1 MSKVLLGVQKP
12 KKKKRKK
19 KKEIE
24 DTFELIDV
32 PWSEESVVDAI
43 RKSVFLFV
51 PTRVKKRITSAID
64 TDSKLPD
71 TLNPE
76 EKSVSLSPRHSMI
89 MTLPLPIPREI
100 ARQITQF
107 LRIPRSTKQVRVGK
121 ELWMK
126 ENDLHFARLVQMLK
140 IKYPWIRNNR
150 CDEENDTYL
159 EAIEIFR
166 RERAKEDFLTVPMR
180 LSDALR
186 PLKQIHRGLPT
197 LAKKLR
203 PADVIGNYG
212 MYHLTN
218 TWTVRLEDIYAAR
231 IRERDFDEYFTVYG
245 ADLDELS
252 GDLTDEQM
260 WIWRQHTPQIELQK
274 NKILPALKSYLYRE
288 PNAIV
293 SHLEITTQSFRH
305 DTSFV
310 YDLYIGTEYVVYV
323 RARR

>member
-1 MSKVLLGVQKP
+1 MSKVLLGVQKR
-12 KKKKRKK
+12 KKKKIKRKK
-19 KKEIE
+19 KKEIL
-24 DTFELIDV
+24 DSFELVDV
-32 PWSEESVVDAI
+32 PWSEDSVVDAI
-43 RKSVFLFV
+43 RESVFLFV
-51 PTRVKKRITSAID
+51 PTRVKKRVTSPID
-64 TDSKLPD
+64 SDSKLPD
-71 TLNPE
+71 SFNPD
-76 EKSVSLSPRHSMI
+76 EKSELPRRSMI

-107 LRIPRSTKQVRVGK
+107 LRIPRKTKNVKVGK
-121 ELWMK
+121 ELWTK
-126 ENDLHFARLVQMLK
+126 VEDDHFARAVQMLK
-140 IKYPWIRNNR
+140 IQYPWIRNNR

-166 RERAKEDFLTVPMR
+166 REHAQEDFLTVPMR

-212 MYHLTN
+212 VFHITN
-218 TWTVRLEDIYAAR
+218 TWTVRIEDIYAAR
-231 IRERDFDEYFTVYG
+231 IKERDFDDYFTVYG
-245 ADLDELS
+245 ANLDELS

-260 WIWRQHTPQIELQK
+260 WIWRQHTPQIEQQK
-274 NKILPALKSYLYRE
+274 NKISLMLRKYLYRDR
-288 PNAIV
+288 NASV

-310 YDLYIGTEYVVYV
+310 YDLYIGTEFVIYV